1 MSTITDTEAG
11 RLIWKPV
18 GPDTFEII
26 GAHVTHRVVRVPDGP
41 FEAFPWRAWSRPT
54 DAPLAHVLECVWRAD
69 RRSAFAWCAE
79 NMGHLPGIVH
89 LIGEA

>member
-1 MSTITDTEAG
+1 MTTLTEAT

-18 GPDTFEII
+18 GPDAFEIV
-26 GAHVTHRVVRVPDGP
+26 GARVTHRVERVADTPY
-41 FEAFPWRAWSRPT
+41 EEFPWRAWSRPV
-54 DAPLAHVLECVWRAD
+54 DAPASHVLECVWRAD

-79 NMGHLPGIVH
+79 NMGHAPDTVH